1 MIAGTVTGQ
10 PTPNEAMPW
19 TRVFAG
25 LLPSRVRW
33 TAVASLTLL
42 VTAPVVAT
50 AQEIQATGTAVSELR
65 VYDRVMNILMTAWQ
79 IPGGAVAIS
88 HEGRLVFARGYGLAD
103 RESGLPVRPDS
114 LFRMA
119 SASKPITATAI
130 LKLIEGGRLELNV
143 RAFKLLGH
151 LKPPAGIAVDPRIDA
166 ITIRQLLQHTAGW
179 DRDTTF
185 DPMLAPT
192 SRRAAEELGASLPPT
207 CETIIRWMLR
217 RRLDFDPG
225 SRFAYSNLG
234 YCVLG
239 RVIERVTGQKYEDAV
254 RELVLEPAGIT
265 RMRVGGTT
273 LEERVEGEVRYYDHP
288 GAPLAMS
295 LLPNASGPVPRP
307 YGGFNVKES
316 REASGGWIA
325 SAIDLLRFVSGVEG
339 RGRSIFQRPDTMRLI
354 ETRPDSPIAAGG
366 TRYYGLGWFVVP
378 AQDGRADW
386 WHPGGYPG
394 SGAVVARTRNGIALA
409 VLFNSVPRDESG
421 FAQELA
427 QRFSGARRE
436 VTQWP
441 AHDFFASYR

>member
-1 MIAGTVTGQ
+1 MIARAVTGK
-10 PTPNEAMPW
+10 PTPKEARQW
-19 TRVFAG
+19 THEFVG
-25 LLPSRVRW
+25 LVPRRVRW
-33 TAVASLTLL
+33 TAVVSLAIL

-50 AQEIQATGTAVSELR
+50 AQEIQATGTTVPELR
-65 VYDRVMNILMTAWQ
+65 AYDRVMSMLMATWQ
-79 IPGGAVAIS
+79 IPGGAMAIT

-103 RESGLPVRPDS
+103 RESGLPVRPDA

-119 SASKPITATAI
+119 SASKPITAAAI
-130 LKLIEGGRLELNV
+130 LRLIEEGRLELDV
-143 RAFKLLGH
+143 RAFKLLDH
-151 LKPPAGIAVDPRIDA
+151 LKPPAGIAVDSRIDA
-166 ITIRQLLQHTAGW
+166 ITVRHLLQHTAGW

-192 SRRAAEELGASLPPT
+192 SRRAAEELRASLPPT

-225 SRFAYSNLG
+225 TRFAYSNLG

-239 RVIERVTGQKYEDAV
+239 RVIEKVTGQKYEDAV
-254 RELVLEPAGIT
+254 RQLVLEPAGIT

-273 LEERVEGEVRYYDHP
+273 LEERMEDEVRYYDYP
-288 GAPLAMS
+288 SAPLATS

-316 REASGGWIA
+316 RDASGGWIA
-325 SAIDLLRFVSGVEG
+325 SPIDLLRFVSGVEG
-339 RGRSIFQRPDTMRLI
+339 RRRSIFRRPDTVRFI
-354 ETRPDSPIAAGG
+354 ETRPDPPIAAGG
-366 TRYYGLGWFVVP
+366 ARYYGLGWFVIP
-378 AQDGRADW
+378 AQDGGADW

-409 VLFNSVPRDESG
+409 VLLNSVPRDENG

-427 QRFSGARRE
+427 QRFAGARRE
-436 VTQWP
+436 VTQWS
-441 AHDFFASYR
+441 AHDFFGSYR